1 MDKQQIAAL
10 IFFLIISLV
19 MLYGFL
25 HPEKAL
31 GFLKKVYGIFG
42 IKLDFT
48 ERGEKIVKGILITLF
63 LIFFTSSIA
72 LILF

>member
-10 IFFLIISLV
+10 IFFLLISSV

-25 HPEKAL
+25 HLEKTL
-31 GFLKKVYGIFG
+31 GLLKKVYGIFG

-48 ERGEKIVKGILITLF
+48 QGGERVGFEYLSGL
-63 LIFFTSSIA
+63 
-72 LILF
+72 